1 MDLRD
6 GSVPDGY
13 NEWRDNA
20 AAAAATLLRTAPE
33 AAAAPAVAANAAAQ
47 SPARAAKC
55 KAADA
60 IRTLAAASTPG
71 MKAVLQVVR
80 FALGKKYVGAVEAE
94 LPAARIPGRTA
105 RNIRPN
111 FGPLNCTEKGCG
123 SGTGEPPAEAAEFI
137 SSYRG
142 FFFAANLRILST
154 QA

>member
-1 MDLRD
+1 MDEASKLEWYKATKNYPHSPFARQTPFINQRDQHFSNEGVEQSLLQEADNNIGLCTPGHHNGALQHMDLRD

-20 AAAAATLLRTAPE
+20 AAAAATLLRTAPT

-71 MKAVLQVVR
+71 MKAVLI
-80 FALGKKYVGAVEAE
+80 A
-94 LPAARIPGRTA
+94 
-105 RNIRPN
+105 
-111 FGPLNCTEKGCG
+111 
-123 SGTGEPPAEAAEFI
+123 
-137 SSYRG
+137 
-142 FFFAANLRILST
+142 
-154 QA
+154 QADAMERA

>member
-20 AAAAATLLRTAPE
+20 AAAAALLRTAPA

-55 KAADA
+55 KAANT

-71 MKAVLQVVR
+71 MKVVLI
-80 FALGKKYVGAVEAE
+80 A
-94 LPAARIPGRTA
+94 
-105 RNIRPN
+105 
-111 FGPLNCTEKGCG
+111 
-123 SGTGEPPAEAAEFI
+123 
-137 SSYRG
+137 
-142 FFFAANLRILST
+142 
-154 QA
+154 QADAMERA